1 MRVSL
6 RNNKG
11 FSLIE
16 LMVVVAIIGIL
27 AAIAVP
33 NYQKFTAKSKQSEAK
48 SNLSALYSAERAFF
62 AEWQTYITNFN
73 VIGYAPTGMLRY
85 QHGFL
90 TAFNTLPTN
99 YSGSAV
105 VAGNDSTVGFCSQG
119 AAMAAAWTNGCN
131 VQLVPVA
138 PGALQA
144 STAAATTFNASAVGD
159 IDGDATIDRWNIN
172 QAKTVTSVQDDVNL

>member
-1 MRVSL
+1 MRVSFG
-6 RNNKG
+6 NNKG

-48 SNLSALYSAERAFF
+48 SNLSALYSAERAFQS
-62 AEWQTYITNFN
+62 EWQTYLTNFP

-99 YSGSAV
+99 YTGSLV
-105 VAGNDSTVGFCSQG
+105 VGGSDSTVAYCTQG
-119 AAMAAAWTNGCN
+119 AGAPTNGCN
-131 VQLVPVA
+131 VQTVPVV

-144 STAAATTFNASAVGD
+144 STAAPTTFTASAVGD
-159 IDGDATIDRWNIN
+159 VDGDAGMDQWTMN
-172 QAKTVTSVQDDVNL
+172 QSKTLTNTLSDL

>member
-6 RNNKG
+6 RSNKG

-48 SNLSALYSAERAFF
+48 ANLSALYSAERAFF
-62 AEWQTYITNFN
+62 AEWQTYITNFS
-73 VIGYAPTGMLRY
+73 VVGYAPTGLLRY

-90 TAFNTLPTN
+90 TAMNTLPTN
-99 YSGSAV
+99 YTGPAAV
-105 VAGNDSTVGFCSQG
+105 GGNDATTGYCSQG
-119 AAMAAAWTNGCN
+119 AAMGAAWTNGCN
-131 VQLVPVA
+131 VQIVPVA
-138 PGALQA
+138 PGALTA

-159 IDGDATIDRWNIN
+159 IDGDATIDQWNIN
-172 QAKTVTSVQDDVNL
+172 EAKTLRSIQDDVSL

>member
-48 SNLSALYSAERAFF
+48 SNLAALYSAERAFQS
-62 AEWQTYITNFN
+62 EWQMYNTAFQY
-73 VIGYAPTGMLRY
+73 VGYAPTGTLRY
-85 QHGFL
+85 QHGFA
-90 TAFNTLPTN
+90 TAFQTLPTN
-99 YSGSAV
+99 YTGDTTGTHDDAT
-105 VAGNDSTVGFCSQG
+105 NTYCSQG
-119 AAMAAAWTNGCN
+119 GTAPTNGCI
-131 VQLVPVA
+131 VQIVPLD
-138 PGALQA
+138 PGTVSA
-144 STAAATTFNASAVGD
+144 STATATTFIAAAKGD
-159 IDGDATIDRWNIN
+159 IDGDATFDEWTIN
-172 QAKTVTSVQDDVNL
+172 QDKTLLNLTDDVAK